1 MKFLSPLIILG
12 VLLSIGLSQTY
23 DPETGEAIKDKKES
37 QIQFDPTTGQIIS
50 NIQVKSTFQS
60 SFNVRQL
67 AYRDAQDNFNTQLT
81 WSILGGGISLFSI
94 PPLAIIGTALG
105 GDELGFVGFLGGVS
119 LAIVSVPKLLAKN
132 ESEPSQF
139 VLQQNIISTLP
150 KKEKQEYINRYSKE
164 IEKKRMEAIKKGQ
177 IGLVIGGIG
186 SILFLS
192 LIFG

>member
-1 MKFLSPLIILG
+1 MKSLSPLISLG
-12 VLLSIGLSQTY
+12 IILSISLSQTY
-23 DPETGEAIKDKKES
+23 DPETGEVIKDKKKS
-37 QIQFDPTTGQIIS
+37 QIEFDPTTGKTIS
-50 NIQVKSTFQS
+50 NVQVKSAFQS
-60 SFNVRQL
+60 SDNVRQL
-67 AYRDAQDNFNTQLT
+67 AYRDAVDNFNTPLT

-94 PPLAIIGTALG
+94 APLAIVGTALG
-105 GDELGFVGFLGGVS
+105 GDDLGFVGFIGGLS

-177 IGLVIGGIG
+177 IGWALGGLG
-186 SILFLS
+186 SIVFLS
-192 LIFG
+192 IIFG

>member
-1 MKFLSPLIILG
+1 MKFLSPLITLG
-12 VLLSIGLSQTY
+12 IILSISLSQIY
-23 DPETGEAIKDKKES
+23 DPETGEVIKGKKKS

-94 PPLAIIGTALG
+94 PPLAIAGTALV
-105 GDELGFVGFLGGVS
+105 GDELGFVGFIGGVS
-119 LAIVSVPKLLAKN
+119 LAVVGVPKLLAKN

-177 IGLVIGGIG
+177 IGWALGGLG
-186 SILFLS
+186 SIILLTM
-192 LIFG
+192 IID